1 MHMPNEILSLPV
13 AGGSFAIAAVGL
25 GTLCRVASR
34 TISSEKA
41 SLMGIFGAFIFAAQM
56 LNLPLP
62 FPPGA
67 SGHLTGA
74 VLLAIV
80 LGPAAA
86 SVVMTSVIIIQCLVF
101 QDGGLLALGCN
112 IINLAIVP
120 SFAGHTIY
128 HLIAGARKT
137 KFRIYAA
144 SIIACI
150 AATILS
156 AALVS
161 IETAISGVIAV
172 PFVTFLAFMS
182 GVHFVIGIFEGVIT
196 ASVLAYIYRARGD
209 LINGVAG
216 GSPRLSKA
224 AFIVTLAGATIII
237 AVSISLVASAKP
249 DGLEWSLQQSTAVS
263 SESIE
268 TSTPGPANGWTSL
281 AAVAGSALTM
291 IVIWLVS
298 KIFANRG
305 GGKCITP

>member
-1 MHMPNEILSLPV
+1 MHMPNELLSVPV
-13 AGGSFAIAAVGL
+13 AGGTFAIAALGL
-25 GTLCRVASR
+25 GTLCRLASR

-56 LNLPLP
+56 LNIPLP

-86 SVVMTSVIIIQCLVF
+86 SVVMSSVVIIQCLVF

-128 HLIAGARKT
+128 HLIGGARKT
-137 KFRIYAA
+137 KFRIYIA
-144 SIIACI
+144 SIIASIC
-150 AATILS
+150 ATTLA

-161 IETAISGVIAV
+161 IETAISGVIAI
-172 PFVTFLAFMS
+172 PFVTFLTFMS
-182 GVHFVIGIFEGVIT
+182 GVHIVIGIFEGVIT
-196 ASVLAYIYRARGD
+196 ASVLAYIHRARPD

-216 GSPRLSKA
+216 GSSGLSRVG
-224 AFIVTLAGATIII
+224 FITTLAGATIII
-237 AVSISLVASAKP
+237 AASLSLVASAKP
-249 DGLEWSLQQSTAVS
+249 DGLEWSLLQSTTV
-263 SESIE
+263 SIE
-268 TSTPGPANGWTSL
+268 TTTSEPANGWTSL
-281 AAVAGSALTM
+281 AAVAGSVLTM
-291 IVIWLVS
+291 ILIWLVS
-298 KIFANRG
+298 KIFTNRRE
-305 GGKCITP
+305 GKCITP